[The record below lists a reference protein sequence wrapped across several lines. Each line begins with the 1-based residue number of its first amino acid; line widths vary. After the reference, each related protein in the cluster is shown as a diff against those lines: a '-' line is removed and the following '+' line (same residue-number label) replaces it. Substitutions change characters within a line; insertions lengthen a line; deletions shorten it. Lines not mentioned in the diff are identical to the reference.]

1 MKHEQYMHQS
11 TTTLALLR
19 GLLALQTLHLGS
31 PLSLDLSLS
40 PRQPTVFAVIRLS
53 NDAGLFGGPT
63 NLPVRLTIHVARTQ
77 LRAGLSIGGLNVGNH
92 GAILSRRDYHIR
104 LSRILLDDTG
114 NSDSV
119 QLPAGGSIPGRWELP
134 FLLETDT
141 NILAV
146 RVPFRIEVIPD
157 IAGLGGV
164 DGVVSSKRAVLA
176 GEPFRSA
183 LFEDNAS
190 GDDVFS
196 ACALRAET
204 LSGGV
209 PGVSVCCSLGSVR
222 GVSNVR
228 EREEFRER
236 KRW

>member
-1 MKHEQYMHQS
+1 MKHEQYIHQS
-11 TTTLALLR
+11 TTTLALLG

-31 PLSLDLSLS
+31 PLSLEKPLS
-40 PRQPTVFAVIRLS
+40 PRQPTVFAVVRLS
-53 NDAGLFGGPT
+53 GDTGLFGRPT
-63 NLPVRLTIHVARTQ
+63 NLPVCLTIHVARTQ
-77 LRAGLSIGGLNVGNH
+77 LRARFSIGSLNAGNH
-92 GAILSRRDYHIR
+92 GAILSRRECHIR
-104 LSRILLDDTG
+104 LSRLLLDDTG

-119 QLPAGGSIPGRWELP
+119 QLPAGGSVPGRGQLP
-134 FLLETDT
+134 FLLEADS

-146 RVPFRIEVIPD
+146 RVPFRIEVIPH
-157 IAGLGGV
+157 IAGLGSV

-196 ACALRAET
+196 ACALRTET

-222 GVSNVR
+222 GVSSL
-228 EREEFRER
+228 
-236 KRW
+236 